1 MCQVE
6 ERGSRN
12 KYVIK
17 RSHLEA
23 ISIKCQSRLQETSSF
38 FKEKMESGGW
48 GPAEKTKRC
57 G

>member
-12 KYVIK
+12 RYAIK

-23 ISIKCQSRLQETSSF
+23 ISIKCQSRLQEASSF